1 MNMSSSPH
9 VDSNKEMELVTAL
22 VKN

>member
-1 MNMSSSPH
+1 MSSSPH